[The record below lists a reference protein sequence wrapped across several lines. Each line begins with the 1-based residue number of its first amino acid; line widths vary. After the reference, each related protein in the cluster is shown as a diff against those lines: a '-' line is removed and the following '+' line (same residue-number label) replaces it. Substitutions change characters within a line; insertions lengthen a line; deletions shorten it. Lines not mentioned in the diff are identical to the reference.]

1 MARLRFAWRS
11 LAKAPLLSL
20 VVILSVGLGIG
31 ANTAIFSLFHQI
43 LLNSLPVERPEEL
56 VAVTSPGDF
65 KGGRNSTNDSGGADF
80 IFSYPMFRE
89 LEKHPQGL
97 SGIAAFRSL
106 GANISFRKQTIAGGI
121 LVVSGGYFPTLGVRP
136 LMGRMLTREDDAGAG
151 NAVAVLSYGYWTDRL
166 GGESDVLNQPLRVN
180 GQMFTVVGIAPKG
193 FTGTTLGSE
202 PDVYVPLAFKPL
214 LTPNWNGT
222 DVWSDYWLYLIARP
236 QRGVSRAQAEAALNG
251 VYPGLVEQQARMP
264 RFYYGGKKR
273 DRFLQTRLAFKDG
286 SHGQSSMRDQTR
298 TPLITL
304 MCATVLVLLIA
315 MANAANLLLARS
327 AQRRREMAIRAA
339 MGAGRGE
346 LMGQM
351 LTEAVLL
358 AAAGGIAGL
367 VFAVV
372 TLKLLLAELA
382 GETPIHFREAQ
393 LEGPVLLFGLWL
405 SLVTGLL
412 FGLYP
417 AWEAARSSSAATLK
431 NESGQ
436 SSGTAA
442 SARVR
447 KVLVCAQVMVSA
459 VLLIPT
465 GLFLKSLVNLM
476 QVDLG
481 MKTENLIGFSV
492 SPALNGY
499 KPEQTHALF
508 ERIEGELAAVP
519 GARSVSAALVPLIA
533 GNNWGSGVK
542 IAGQKDAQASYNAR
556 YNEIGPGFFGKMGI
570 PLIAGREFTQ
580 SDSAAAPKVAVVN
593 ETFVKRFL
601 DGRNPLGIQFS
612 AGGGPA
618 PDITIVGVVKD
629 SHYSSVKDPAPPLYY
644 QPWRQDKQINGLHF
658 YVRTALPEK
667 QMVPQIRRVMGSLD
681 RDLPLE
687 DLRTLDE
694 QIRMNVQTDRI
705 VLQLAAVF
713 AVLATG
719 LAMLG
724 LYGVMAHSVTRR
736 TREIGIRM
744 ALGAEPGRIRGMVLR
759 ELLWILIAGLVTG
772 VPAAMLL
779 ARYTETQLFGVKA
792 RDVMVI
798 AGAVLALTMTA
809 IAAGYL
815 PARKAS
821 RVNPLEALRYE

>member
-1 MARLRFAWRS
+1 
-11 LAKAPLLSL
+11 
-20 VVILSVGLGIG
+20 
-31 ANTAIFSLFHQI
+31 
-43 LLNSLPVERPEEL
+43 
-56 VAVTSPGDF
+56 
-65 KGGRNSTNDSGGADF
+65 
-80 IFSYPMFRE
+80 
-89 LEKHPQGL
+89 
-97 SGIAAFRSL
+97 
-106 GANISFRKQTIAGGI
+106 
-121 LVVSGGYFPTLGVRP
+121 
-136 LMGRMLTREDDAGAG
+136 
-151 NAVAVLSYGYWTDRL
+151 
-166 GGESDVLNQPLRVN
+166 
-180 GQMFTVVGIAPKG
+180 
-193 FTGTTLGSE
+193 
-202 PDVYVPLAFKPL
+202 
-214 LTPNWNGT
+214 
-222 DVWSDYWLYLIARP
+222 
-236 QRGVSRAQAEAALNG
+236 
-251 VYPGLVEQQARMP
+251 
-264 RFYYGGKKR
+264 
-273 DRFLQTRLAFKDG
+273 
-286 SHGQSSMRDQTR
+286 
-298 TPLITL
+298 
-304 MCATVLVLLIA
+304 
-315 MANAANLLLARS
+315 
-327 AQRRREMAIRAA
+327 
-339 MGAGRGE
+339 
-346 LMGQM
+346 
-351 LTEAVLL
+351 
-358 AAAGGIAGL
+358 
-367 VFAVV
+367 
-372 TLKLLLAELA
+372 
-382 GETPIHFREAQ
+382 
-393 LEGPVLLFGLWL
+393 
-405 SLVTGLL
+405 
-412 FGLYP
+412 LYP
-417 AWEAARSSSAATLK
+417 AWEAARSSSAVTLK

-499 KPEQTHALF
+499 KQEQTHALF

-519 GARSVSAALVPLIA
+519 GARSVAAALVPLIA
-533 GNNWGSGVK
+533 GNNWGSDVK
-542 IAGQKDAQASYNAR
+542 IAGQKDAQANYNAR

-570 PLIAGREFTQ
+570 PLIAGREFTE
-580 SDSAAAPKVAVVN
+580 SDSLAGPKVAVVN

-601 DGRNPLGIQFS
+601 DGRNPVGVQFS

-629 SHYSSVKDPAPPLYY
+629 SHYSSVKDAAPPLYY
-644 QPWRQDKQINGLHF
+644 RPWRQDKEINGLHF

-744 ALGAEPGRIRGMVLR
+744 ALGAEPGKIRSMVLR

-815 PARKAS
+815 PARRAS

>member
-1 MARLRFAWRS
+1 M
-11 LAKAPLLSL
+11 KAPLLSL

-56 VAVTSPGDF
+56 VSLTSPGDF
-65 KGGRNSTNDSGGADF
+65 KSGRNSTNNSGGSEF

-89 LEKHPQGL
+89 LEKHPQGM

-106 GANISFRKQTIAGGI
+106 GANLSFRQQTISGDMLI
-121 LVVSGGYFPTLGVRP
+121 VSGGYFPTLGVRP

-166 GGESDVLNQPLRVN
+166 GGESDVLNQPLRIN
-180 GQMFTVVGIAPKG
+180 GQIFTVVGVAPKG
-193 FTGTTLGSE
+193 FTGTTLADE
-202 PDVYVPLAFKPL
+202 PNVYVPLVFKPL

-222 DVWSDYWLYLIARP
+222 DRWDDYWLYLFARP
-236 QRGVSRAQAEAALNG
+236 QRGFSRAQAEAALNS
-251 VYPGLVEQQARMP
+251 VYAGLLEQQSKMP
-264 RFYYGGKKR
+264 FFRQQKQI
-273 DRFLQTRLAFKDG
+273 DRFLHSRLTFKDG
-286 SHGQSSMRDQTR
+286 SHGQSAMREGSR

-327 AQRRREMAIRAA
+327 AERRREMAIRAA

-351 LTEAVLL
+351 LTEALLL
-358 AAAGGIAGL
+358 AATGGVAGL
-367 VFAVV
+367 ALAVV
-372 TLKLLLAELA
+372 TLKLLIAELTVDA
-382 GETPIHFREAQ
+382 PIHYLGAQ
-393 LEGPVLLFGLWL
+393 LEWPVLLFGLGL

-417 AWEAARSSSAATLK
+417 AWEAARGSSAVTLK

-447 KVLVCAQVMVSA
+447 KVLVCAQVMVSV

-476 QVDLG
+476 RVDLG
-481 MKTENLIGFSV
+481 MKTENVIGFSV

-499 KPEQTHALF
+499 KQTQTHALF
-508 ERIEGELAAVP
+508 ERIESEMAAIP
-519 GARSVSAALVPLIA
+519 GAKGVAAALVPLIA
-533 GNNWGSGVK
+533 GNNWGTGIK
-542 IAGQKDAQASYNAR
+542 IAGAKDTQANHDSR
-556 YNEIGPGFFGKMGI
+556 YNEVGPGFFGKMGI
-570 PLIAGREFTQ
+570 PLLTGREFTE
-580 SDSAAAPKVAVVN
+580 SDSETGQKVAVVN
-593 ETFVKRFL
+593 ETFVRRFL
-601 DGRNPLGIQFS
+601 DGRSPLGVQFS
-612 AGGGPA
+612 GGGGPA
-618 PDITIVGVVKD
+618 MDITIVGVVKD
-629 SHYSSVKDPAPPLYY
+629 SHYSSVKDPPPPLYY
-644 QPWRQDKQINGLHF
+644 RPWRQDKEINGMFF

-667 QMVPQIRRVMGSLD
+667 QMVPAIRRVMASLD

-687 DLRTLDE
+687 DLRTLDQ
-694 QIRMNVQTDRI
+694 QIRLNVIEDRI

-713 AVLATG
+713 AVLATA

-744 ALGAEPGRIRGMVLR
+744 ALGAEPGRIRGMVMR
-759 ELLWILIAGLVTG
+759 ELLWILIAGLAAG

-779 ARYTETQLFGVKA
+779 AHFAESQLFGVKA
-792 RDVMVI
+792 RDLMVV
-798 AGAVLALTMTA
+798 AGAVLALTVTA

-815 PARKAS
+815 PARRAS

>member
-11 LAKAPLLSL
+11 LTNAPLLSV

-43 LLNSLPVERPEEL
+43 LLNPLPVDRPQEL
-56 VAVTSPGDF
+56 VALTSPGEF
-65 KGGRNSTNDSGGADF
+65 KGGRNSTNDSGGMEY

-106 GANISFRKQTIAGGI
+106 GANLSFRTQTVAGEI
-121 LVVSGGYFPTLGVRP
+121 LVVSGGYFPTLGLRP
-136 LMGRMLTREDDAGAG
+136 TMGRVLTREDDTGAG
-151 NAVAVLSYGYWTDRL
+151 NAAAVLSYGYWTDRL
-166 GGESDVLNQPLRVN
+166 GGESNVLNQPLRIN
-180 GQMFTVVGIAPKG
+180 GQTFTVVGVAPKG
-193 FTGTTLGSE
+193 FTGTTLGDE
-202 PDVYVPLAFKPL
+202 PDVYVPLVFKPL

-222 DVWSDYWLYLIARP
+222 DLWSDYWLYLIARP
-236 QRGVSRAQAEAALNG
+236 QRGFSRVQAQAALSS
-251 VYPGLVEQQARMP
+251 VFAGLLERQSRMP
-264 RFYYGGKKR
+264 QFYYR
-273 DRFLQTRLAFKDG
+273 DRLDRFLHSRLTFQDG
-286 SHGQSSMRDQTR
+286 SHGQSEMREQSR

-304 MCATVLVLLIA
+304 LCATVLVLLIA

-327 AQRRREMAIRAA
+327 AERRREMAIRAA
-339 MGAGRGE
+339 LGAGRGE

-351 LTEAVLL
+351 LTEALLL

-367 VFAVV
+367 GFAVV
-372 TLKLLLAELA
+372 TLKLLLSELS
-382 GETPIHFREAQ
+382 GETPIHFLEAQ
-393 LEGPVLLFGLWL
+393 LEWPVLLFGLGL
-405 SLVTGLL
+405 SVVTGLL

-417 AWEAARSSSAATLK
+417 AWEAARCSAAATLK

-436 SSGTAA
+436 SSGTAS

-447 KVLVCAQVMVSA
+447 KLLVCAQVTVSA

-476 QVDLG
+476 HVDLG
-481 MKTENLIGFSV
+481 MKTENVIGFSV

-499 KPEQTHALF
+499 KQEQTHALF
-508 ERIEGELAAVP
+508 ERIEAELAAVP
-519 GARSVSAALVPLIA
+519 GVKGVAAAMVPLIA
-533 GNNWGSGVK
+533 GNNWGNDVK
-542 IAGQKDAQASYNAR
+542 IAGAR
-556 YNEIGPGFFGKMGI
+556 ESRGNKNSSFNEIGPGYFGKMGV
-570 PLIAGREFTQ
+570 PLIAGREFSE
-580 SDSAAAPKVAVVN
+580 SDSLAAPKVAVVN
-593 ETFVKRFL
+593 QTFVRRFL
-601 DGRNPLGIQFS
+601 EGRSPLGVQFS
-612 AGGGPA
+612 GGGGA
-618 PDITIVGVVKD
+618 PDTTIVGVVKD
-629 SHYSSVKDPAPPLYY
+629 SHYSSVKDATPPVYY
-644 QPWRQDKQINGLHF
+644 QPWRQDKQINGLYF
-658 YVRTALPEK
+658 YVRSALPEK
-667 QMVPQIRRVMGSLD
+667 QMMPQIRRAIASLD
-681 RDLPLE
+681 RNLPLQ

-694 QIRMNVQTDRI
+694 QIRLNITEDRI

-713 AVLATG
+713 AALATA

-744 ALGAEPGRIRGMVLR
+744 ALGAEPAGIRGMVMR
-759 ELLWILIAGLVTG
+759 ELLWILIAGLATG

-779 ARYTETQLFGVKA
+779 AQYVESQLFGVGA
-792 RDVMVI
+792 RDITVV
-798 AGAVLALTMTA
+798 ASAVLALTVTA

-815 PARKAS
+815 PARRAS